1 MDVANGGSLVVS
13 HARFGWATDA
23 AIFGYYN
30 NTASGDG
37 VLSVS
42 DVEFRDVN
50 SGVELTRIGFS
61 AVTIESSSFV
71 SVADTGLDLTQT
83 LAVPVVRNNVF
94 DTGGGAAMWLSA
106 VEVSAV
112 ALSGAERNQIVGVGP
127 ARRMFVWGSS
137 VAAGTSWTVDPA
149 AGAVLSPYALNV
161 SGSVEL
167 LAGQVVKPS
176 NTGFEVGDGGVLS
189 VSGSAGSPV
198 VFTDVR
204 DDSAGGDTNGDGDAT
219 SPAAGDWAGVVVDAG
234 GSLSSDFLE
243 IRYADLGI
251 NVTGAAAVGFGGSF
265 QEVGTAISSEYFVDA
280 TNVDWGDPSGPGP
293 YGTGYAVSGGG
304 VLVVPWIGWVP
315 PPVPPPPPPPPPPA
329 DPECFDVVVL
339 GARGSDESPQNTPYS
354 SWSDETG
361 LGSRV
366 GLATSQ
372 FVQRLN
378 ELEPTLSVTRR
389 GVGYFRAWRQ
399 TPGHARRRLHRQ
411 HLRGC
416 FRGQVDDAGTLGQ
429 VPSNQV
435 RLSGLF
441 PGRSG
446 DPSGSGEPVSLGTGC
461 HCCGHSDSRS
471 GEAFECSA
479 HPVGGRQQ
487 HLRAPGFPTPMEFGR
502 RRTEGLAH

>member
-1 MDVANGGSLVVS
+1 MDPAAGAVLSPYALNVSGSVELLAGQVVKPSNTGFEVGDGGVLSVSGSAGSPVVFTDVRDDSAGGDTNGDGDATVPSLTSGVYSRGVDVANGGSLVVS

-204 DDSAGGDTNGDGDAT
+204 DDSAGGDTNGDGDEHLRL
-219 SPAAGDWAGVVVDAG
+219 PA
-234 GSLSSDFLE
+234 
-243 IRYADLGI
+243 I
-251 NVTGAAAVGFGGSF
+251 
-265 QEVGTAISSEYFVDA
+265 
-280 TNVDWGDPSGPGP
+280 GPGWWW
-293 YGTGYAVSGGG
+293 T
-304 VLVVPWIGWVP
+304 LVEV
-315 PPVPPPPPPPPPPA
+315 
-329 DPECFDVVVL
+329 C
-339 GARGSDESPQNTPYS
+339 PQT
-354 SWSDETG
+354 
-361 LGSRV
+361 
-366 GLATSQ
+366 
-372 FVQRLN
+372 F
-378 ELEPTLSVTRR
+378 
-389 GVGYFRAWRQ
+389 
-399 TPGHARRRLHRQ
+399 
-411 HLRGC
+411 
-416 FRGQVDDAGTLGQ
+416 
-429 VPSNQV
+429 
-435 RLSGLF
+435 
-441 PGRSG
+441 
-446 DPSGSGEPVSLGTGC
+446 
-461 HCCGHSDSRS
+461 
-471 GEAFECSA
+471 
-479 HPVGGRQQ
+479 
-487 HLRAPGFPTPMEFGR
+487 
-502 RRTEGLAH
+502 